1 MAPKAKGCSFFEPLT
16 NVSYL
21 YDGTQEGLLSAVFE
35 SYERHEIPNGIFAE
49 FEYQPRL
56 DESSY
61 FVETSMERSCRV
73 GACVERIAGKK
84 ALIAVLRAAAS
95 ESPERGMVVYEFVRY
110 AIESNRTECSR
121 SKILDDL
128 TNPALSNL
136 SRISRRVANEEE
148 KMRQF
153 VRFRHLESGIWFA
166 ECNPNAS
173 VVPFVMPHFA
183 ARFNVQPFII
193 YDARHKI
200 AGVYDGHDWCIVR
213 DSIVDVP
220 KRAEGDEYAE
230 ALWQR
235 FYDSVTIEARYN
247 PELRRSF
254 MPMRLWRDLPEMLP
268 RKSGLVGTTR
278 ETL

>member
-35 SYERHEIPNGIFAE
+35 SYERHEIPDGIFAE

-95 ESPERGMVVYEFVRY
+95 ESPERGMVVYDFVRY
-110 AIESNRTECSR
+110 AIESNRTGCSR
-121 SKILDDL
+121 SKMLDDL
-128 TNPALSNL
+128 TSPALSNL
-136 SRISRRVANEEE
+136 SRISRCVANEEE

-166 ECNPNAS
+166 ECNPNAKRFDELTFDDILNLGLK
-173 VVPFVMPHFA
+173 VIYAQAAEICKEAKIEGFV
-183 ARFNVQPFII
+183 FNM
-193 YDARHKI
+193 AEENN
-200 AGVYDGHDWCIVR
+200 IVKA
-213 DSIVDVP
+213 V
-220 KRAEGDEYAE
+220 KG
-230 ALWQR
+230 
-235 FYDSVTIEARYN
+235 EAR
-247 PELRRSF
+247 
-254 MPMRLWRDLPEMLP
+254 
-268 RKSGLVGTTR
+268 GTVIKY
-278 ETL
+278 